1 VQAFNVGD
9 QPTLQQ
15 LWAEQG
21 DGFGGYRTD
30 APGQRIRA
38 AAGDRAGLVRYFVV
52 RHAAGESLRLTSFR
66 FNGSSGDFQYTL
78 IRRAGDLAP
87 TAYAGNGSASCGS
100 TRSRLR
106 VWSMARTPILGP
118 SAPAT
123 GLAALGRPGC
133 RPASPVSRTPG
144 FPEVEGTSERVQMW
158 GLIMAAGP
166 DNPLRV
172 NEQVKIVWRMTGSGP
187 LHLVSIG
194 PDGRTH
200 PLQWGPDPH
209 LSSTYKRPGDE
220 WGAGYLFTQPGCWTL
235 RATRGTATAS
245 VWLNIGP

>member
-1 VQAFNVGD
+1 MTA
-9 QPTLQQ
+9 
-15 LWAEQG
+15 A
-21 DGFGGYRTD
+21 
-30 APGQRIRA
+30 GQRIRA

-66 FNGSSGDFQYTL
+66 FNGGSDDFQYTL

-118 SAPAT
+118 SAPGT

-133 RPASPVSRTPG
+133 RPAPPVNRNPG

-166 DNPLRV
+166 SAQPAEQPLPA
-172 NEQVKIVWRMTGSGP
+172 SG
-187 LHLVSIG
+187 
-194 PDGRTH
+194 
-200 PLQWGPDPH
+200 
-209 LSSTYKRPGDE
+209 
-220 WGAGYLFTQPGCWTL
+220 
-235 RATRGTATAS
+235 
-245 VWLNIGP
+245 